1 MISGLKPL
9 IQPNFSHQIYI
20 KPNCSTGWTSRTG
33 KTQPNCTCNFIVTN
47 LTNNIQ
53 SIEDVG
59 LAAEENG
66 QDTVAAIIRFRGD
79 IESLQQRFVKRQEF
93 ILSQY

>member
-1 MISGLKPL
+1 M
-9 IQPNFSHQIYI
+9 
-20 KPNCSTGWTSRTG
+20 
-33 KTQPNCTCNFIVTN
+33 TN

-79 IESLQQRFVKRQEF
+79 IESLQQHFVKCQEF

>member
-1 MISGLKPL
+1 M
-9 IQPNFSHQIYI
+9 
-20 KPNCSTGWTSRTG
+20 
-33 KTQPNCTCNFIVTN
+33 TN
-47 LTNNIQ
+47 LTSNIQ